1 MANHKSAVKRAR
13 QSDNRNARNRAV
25 KTRVKNVTKNVRQIV
40 AEGAQENAVTK
51 LTEAQSV
58 IAKAAKKG
66 IIHKRT
72 ASRKIS
78 RLARLVNTLSA
89 S

>member
-13 QSDNRNARNRAV
+13 QSENRNARNRAV
-25 KTRVKNVTKNVRQIV
+25 KTRVKNVTKDVRQIV
-40 AEGAQENAVTK
+40 AEGSRENAVTN
-51 LTEAQSV
+51 LTAAQSV

-89 S
+89 A

>member
-1 MANHKSAVKRAR
+1 MANHKSAIKRAR
-13 QSDNRNARNRAV
+13 QSELRNARNRAA
-25 KTRVKNVTKNVRQIV
+25 KTRVKTVTKNVRQV
-40 AEGAQENAVTK
+40 VVEGTQEAAMAK

-78 RLARLVNTLSA
+78 RLAKLVNTLSA
-89 S
+89 

>member
-1 MANHKSAVKRAR
+1 MANHKSAIKRAR
-13 QSDNRNARNRAV
+13 QSENRNARNRAV
-25 KTRVKNVTKNVRQIV
+25 KTRVKNITKNVRQTVGEGTQEV
-40 AEGAQENAVTK
+40 ALAK

-66 IIHKRT
+66 IIHKRA